1 MSKLFDVEIVRYYSK
16 ATTIVVE
23 AENEQDAKDLIANN
37 KEIHNEIEERIASA
51 NLSWDDDSVEV
62 YPINEEA
69 VAWNHNITQ

>member
-69 VAWNHNITQ
+69 VA